1 MGQPNKIVIFRVYL
15 GLKILKKSMIIKN
28 RNLKSLGENNNV
40 VLVSIENLKNLKK
53 VYPNYFLDAREFV
66 TTIEKYI
73 NTEI

>member
-1 MGQPNKIVIFRVYL
+1 ML
-15 GLKILKKSMIIKN
+15 L
-28 RNLKSLGENNNV
+28 
-40 VLVSIENLKNLKK
+40 LVSIENLKNLKK